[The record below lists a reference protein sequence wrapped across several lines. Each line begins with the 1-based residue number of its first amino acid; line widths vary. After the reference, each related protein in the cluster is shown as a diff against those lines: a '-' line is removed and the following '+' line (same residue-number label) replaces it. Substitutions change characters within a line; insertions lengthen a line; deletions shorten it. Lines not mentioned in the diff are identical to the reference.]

1 MDPRKLIMRFAQ
13 ESSLDELIE
22 CLEGA
27 INEYKQSIPSEK
39 ADNFRKLCM
48 AASIVLAKR
57 LLEEDPSGQRI
68 MQRMDEMD
76 KMEKKLEDEEDKPRN
91 PFSRFGGLGND

>member
-1 MDPRKLIMRFAQ
+1 
-13 ESSLDELIE
+13 
-22 CLEGA
+22 
-27 INEYKQSIPSEK
+27 
-39 ADNFRKLCM
+39 M

-68 MQRMDEMD
+68 MQRIDEMD
-76 KMEKKLEDEEDKPRN
+76 KMDKRLEDEANKPRN

>member
-1 MDPRKLIMRFAQ
+1 MDPRKLMMRFAQ

-22 CLEGA
+22 SLEGA
-27 INEYKQSIPSEK
+27 INEYKQSLQSEK
-39 ADNFRKLCM
+39 ADSFRKLCM

-68 MQRMDEMD
+68 IQRIDEMD
-76 KMEKKLEDEEDKPRN
+76 KLDKRLEDEENKSRN

>member
-1 MDPRKLIMRFAQ
+1 MDTRKLMMRFAQ
-13 ESSLDELIE
+13 ESSLEELIE

-76 KMEKKLEDEEDKPRN
+76 KMEKRLEDEEDKPRN

>member
-1 MDPRKLIMRFAQ
+1 MDPRKLMMRFAQ

-27 INEYKQSIPSEK
+27 INEYKQSMPSEK
-39 ADNFRKLCM
+39 ADSFRKLCM

-68 MQRMDEMD
+68 IQRIDEMD
-76 KMEKKLEDEEDKPRN
+76 KLDKRLEDEEDKSRN

>member
-1 MDPRKLIMRFAQ
+1 MDHRKLIMRFAQ

-27 INEYKQSIPSEK
+27 INEYKQSLQSEK
-39 ADNFRKLCM
+39 ADSFKKLCM

-57 LLEEDPSGQRI
+57 LLEEDPSGERI
-68 MQRMDEMD
+68 VQRMDEMD
-76 KMEKKLEDEEDKPRN
+76 KLDKRLEDEENKSRN
-91 PFSRFGGLGND
+91 PFSRFGGLEND

>member
-1 MDPRKLIMRFAQ
+1 MDTRKLMMRFAQ

-76 KMEKKLEDEEDKPRN
+76 KMDKRLEDEENKPRN

>member
-57 LLEEDPSGQRI
+57 LLEEDPSGERI

-76 KMEKKLEDEEDKPRN
+76 KMEKRLEDEEDKPRN

>member
-1 MDPRKLIMRFAQ
+1 MDTRKLMMRFAQ

-76 KMEKKLEDEEDKPRN
+76 KMEKRLEDEEDKARN

>member
-1 MDPRKLIMRFAQ
+1 MDTRKLMMRFAQ

-68 MQRMDEMD
+68 MQRNDEMD
-76 KMEKKLEDEEDKPRN
+76 KMDKRLEDEEDKSRN

>member
-1 MDPRKLIMRFAQ
+1 MDHRKLIMRFAQ

-27 INEYKQSIPSEK
+27 INEYKQSLQSEK
-39 ADNFRKLCM
+39 ADSFRKLCM

-76 KMEKKLEDEEDKPRN
+76 KMDKRLEDEEDKSRN

>member
-1 MDPRKLIMRFAQ
+1 MDTRKLMMRFAQ

-76 KMEKKLEDEEDKPRN
+76 KMEKRLEDEEDKPRN
-91 PFSRFGGLGND
+91 HFSRFGGLGND

>member
-1 MDPRKLIMRFAQ
+1 MDTRKLMMRFAQ

-76 KMEKKLEDEEDKPRN
+76 KMDKRLEDEEDKPRN

>member
-1 MDPRKLIMRFAQ
+1 MRFAQ
-13 ESSLDELIE
+13 ESSLDELID

-27 INEYKQSIPSEK
+27 INEYKQSLQSEK
-39 ADNFRKLCM
+39 ADSFRKLCM

-76 KMEKKLEDEEDKPRN
+76 KMDKRLEDEEDKSRN

>member
-1 MDPRKLIMRFAQ
+1 MDTRKLMMRFAQ

-39 ADNFRKLCM
+39 ADSFRKLCM

-68 MQRMDEMD
+68 IQRIDEMD
-76 KMEKKLEDEEDKPRN
+76 KLDKRLEDEEDKSRN

>member
-1 MDPRKLIMRFAQ
+1 MDTRKLMMRFAQ

-48 AASIVLAKR
+48 AASIVLTKR

-76 KMEKKLEDEEDKPRN
+76 KMEKRLEDEEDKPRN

>member
-1 MDPRKLIMRFAQ
+1 MDARKLMMRFAQ

-39 ADNFRKLCM
+39 ADNFKKLCM

-68 MQRMDEMD
+68 MQRIDEMD
-76 KMEKKLEDEEDKPRN
+76 KMEKRLEDEEDKPRN

>member
-1 MDPRKLIMRFAQ
+1 MDTRKLMMRFAQ

-39 ADNFRKLCM
+39 ADSFRKLCM

-68 MQRMDEMD
+68 IQRIDKMD
-76 KMEKKLEDEEDKPRN
+76 KLDKRLEDEEDKSRN

>member
-13 ESSLDELIE
+13 ESSLDELID

-27 INEYKQSIPSEK
+27 INEYKQSLQSEK
-39 ADNFRKLCM
+39 ADSFRKLCM

-57 LLEEDPSGQRI
+57 LLEEDPSGQKI

-76 KMEKKLEDEEDKPRN
+76 KMEKRLEDEEDKPRN

>member
-1 MDPRKLIMRFAQ
+1 MRFAQ

-48 AASIVLAKR
+48 AASIV
-57 LLEEDPSGQRI
+57 
-68 MQRMDEMD
+68 
-76 KMEKKLEDEEDKPRN
+76 
-91 PFSRFGGLGND
+91 

>member
-1 MDPRKLIMRFAQ
+1 MDHRKLIMRFAQ

-27 INEYKQSIPSEK
+27 INEYKQSLQSEK
-39 ADNFRKLCM
+39 ADSFRKLCM

-57 LLEEDPSGQRI
+57 LLEEDPSGERI
-68 MQRMDEMD
+68 VQRMDEMD
-76 KMEKKLEDEEDKPRN
+76 KLDKRLEDEENKSQN

>member
-1 MDPRKLIMRFAQ
+1 MDTRKLMMRFAQ

-68 MQRMDEMD
+68 MQKMDEMD
-76 KMEKKLEDEEDKPRN
+76 KMEKRLEDEEDKPRN

>member
-1 MDPRKLIMRFAQ
+1 MDTRKLMMRFAQ

-57 LLEEDPSGQRI
+57 LLEEDPSGQKI

-76 KMEKKLEDEEDKPRN
+76 KIQSSP
-91 PFSRFGGLGND
+91 SH

>member
-1 MDPRKLIMRFAQ
+1 MDPRKLMMRFAQ

-76 KMEKKLEDEEDKPRN
+76 KMEKRLEDEEDKPRN

>member
-1 MDPRKLIMRFAQ
+1 MDTRKLMMRFAQ

-39 ADNFRKLCM
+39 ADNFGKLCM
-48 AASIVLAKR
+48 AASIVLTKR

-76 KMEKKLEDEEDKPRN
+76 KMEKRLEDEEDKPRN

>member
-1 MDPRKLIMRFAQ
+1 MMRFAQ

>member
-1 MDPRKLIMRFAQ
+1 MDTRKLMMRFAQ
-13 ESSLDELIE
+13 ESSLDELID

-27 INEYKQSIPSEK
+27 INEYKQSLQSEK
-39 ADNFRKLCM
+39 DDSFKKLCM

-76 KMEKKLEDEEDKPRN
+76 KMDKRLEDEENKPRN

>member
-1 MDPRKLIMRFAQ
+1 MDTRKLMMRFAQ

-76 KMEKKLEDEEDKPRN
+76 KMDKRLEDEEDKSRN

>member
-1 MDPRKLIMRFAQ
+1 MDTRKLMMRFAQ

-27 INEYKQSIPSEK
+27 INEYKQSMPSEK

-76 KMEKKLEDEEDKPRN
+76 KMDKRLEDEEDKSRN

>member
-1 MDPRKLIMRFAQ
+1 MDTRKLIMRFAQ
-13 ESSLDELIE
+13 ESSLDELID

-27 INEYKQSIPSEK
+27 INEYKQSLQSEK
-39 ADNFRKLCM
+39 ADSFKKLCM

-76 KMEKKLEDEEDKPRN
+76 KMDKRLEDEEDKSRN

>member
-1 MDPRKLIMRFAQ
+1 MDPRKLMMRFAQ

-27 INEYKQSIPSEK
+27 INEYKQSMPSEK
-39 ADNFRKLCM
+39 ADSFRKLCM

-68 MQRMDEMD
+68 MQRIDEMD
-76 KMEKKLEDEEDKPRN
+76 KLDKRLEDEENKSRN

>member
-1 MDPRKLIMRFAQ
+1 MDHRKLIMRFAQ

-27 INEYKQSIPSEK
+27 INEYKQSLQSEK
-39 ADNFRKLCM
+39 ADSFRKLCM

-57 LLEEDPSGQRI
+57 LLEEDPSGERI
-68 MQRMDEMD
+68 VQRMDEMD
-76 KMEKKLEDEEDKPRN
+76 KLDKRLEDEENKSRN

>member
-1 MDPRKLIMRFAQ
+1 MDPRKLMMRFAQ

-57 LLEEDPSGQRI
+57 LLEEDPSGERI
-68 MQRMDEMD
+68 MQKMDEMD
-76 KMEKKLEDEEDKPRN
+76 KLEKRLEDEEDKPRN

>member
-1 MDPRKLIMRFAQ
+1 MDTRKLMMRFAQ

-27 INEYKQSIPSEK
+27 INEYKQSMPSEK
-39 ADNFRKLCM
+39 ADSFRKLCM

-68 MQRMDEMD
+68 IQRIDEMD
-76 KMEKKLEDEEDKPRN
+76 KLDKRLEDEENKSRN

>member
-1 MDPRKLIMRFAQ
+1 MDTRKLMMRFAQ

-76 KMEKKLEDEEDKPRN
+76 KMEKRLEDEEDKSRN

>member
-1 MDPRKLIMRFAQ
+1 MDPRKLMMRFAQ

-27 INEYKQSIPSEK
+27 INEYKQSMPSEK
-39 ADNFRKLCM
+39 ADSFRKLCM

-68 MQRMDEMD
+68 IQRIDEMD
-76 KMEKKLEDEEDKPRN
+76 KLDKRLEDEENKSRN

>member
-1 MDPRKLIMRFAQ
+1 MDPRKLMMRFAQ

-27 INEYKQSIPSEK
+27 INEYKQSMPSEK

-76 KMEKKLEDEEDKPRN
+76 KLEKRLEDEEDKPRN

>member
-1 MDPRKLIMRFAQ
+1 MDPRKLMMRFAQ

-57 LLEEDPSGQRI
+57 LLEEDPSGERI
-68 MQRMDEMD
+68 MQKMDEMD
-76 KMEKKLEDEEDKPRN
+76 KMEKRLEDEENKPRN

>member
-1 MDPRKLIMRFAQ
+1 MDHRKLIMRFAQ

-27 INEYKQSIPSEK
+27 INEYKQSMPSEK
-39 ADNFRKLCM
+39 ADNFRKLSM

-76 KMEKKLEDEEDKPRN
+76 KLEKRLEDEEDKSRN